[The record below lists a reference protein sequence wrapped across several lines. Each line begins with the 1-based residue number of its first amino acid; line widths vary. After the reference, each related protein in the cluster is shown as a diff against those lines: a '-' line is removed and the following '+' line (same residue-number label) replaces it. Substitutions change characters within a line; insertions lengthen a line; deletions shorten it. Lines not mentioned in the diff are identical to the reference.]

1 MSEALLLKGLQPLR
15 RHSSIT
21 FFGKRCKKP
30 CLACNLLNILALFTF
45 WRLL

>member
-21 FFGKRCKKP
+21 FFWKKM
-30 CLACNLLNILALFTF
+30 
-45 WRLL
+45 